1 MEYPKNYPELIKR
14 FGDQQSC
21 LDYLAFVRWPN
32 GFVCAKCNDTNFWR
46 SKRLY
51 WICTG
56 CEFQTSVL
64 AGTIFQDTKLPINL
78 WFQLI
83 WWFMGQR
90 SGASALSLQDNF
102 GIGSYRTAWKILKK
116 LRSTMAIVGREKLSG
131 RVEVDEGFLGGTNN
145 KEIVMI
151 AAEVRGSA
159 TGRIR
164 LLHIQKR
171 TSENIH
177 KFIGDF
183 IEPGSTIIS
192 DKYSGY
198 VKIVE
203 KGYLLEAQK
212 KPYSWEEAS
221 RDDDRLQPQVR
232 RAISIL
238 KRWYYGTYHGRI
250 NKNNLQT
257 YLDEFVFRFNR
268 RKSGSRGLLF
278 HRAIQAAIKSDP
290 FLS

>member
-1 MEYPKNYPELIKR
+1 MEYPKNYPELTKK
-14 FGDQQSC
+14 FTDQQSC
-21 LDYLAFVRWPN
+21 LDYLAFVGWPD
-32 GFVCAKCNDTNFWR
+32 GFICDKCSGTNFWR

-51 WICTG
+51 WICSN

-64 AGTIFQDTKLPINL
+64 AGTIFQDTKLPMNL

-90 SGASALSLQDNF
+90 SGASALSLQGNF

-131 RVEVDEGFLGGTNN
+131 RVEVDEGFLGGVNN

-164 LLHIQKR
+164 LRHVQKR

-177 KFIGDF
+177 KFIADF

-192 DKYSGY
+192 DKYNGD

-212 KPYSWEEAS
+212 KPYSWEEAN
-221 RDDDRLQPQVR
+221 RDDDRLQPRVH
-232 RAISIL
+232 RAISNL
-238 KRWYYGTYHGRI
+238 KRWYYGTYHGKI
-250 NKNNLQT
+250 NKENLQT

-278 HRAIQAAIKSDP
+278 HRVIQAAIKSDP
-290 FLS
+290 VPS